1 MGRIK
6 LLEQLS
12 SADARLA
19 GGKAYNCARLLQAGF
34 PVPTGFVL
42 MAANGP
48 EDKAVESIELA
59 RALEG
64 LPEDALF
71 AVRSSA
77 ADEDDAG
84 HSFAGIHETRLN
96 VTRDGLEEAIGACRA
111 SVESTQA
118 IAYRRAQGL
127 SLDHLQ
133 TGVLVQLMIQSVKSG
148 VAFTINPITGAE
160 DELVISAT
168 WGLGEALVGGHVEPD
183 EFRLRKSDL
192 TLLSSHVGDKNF
204 RAVSEHGISR
214 LVEIKDDERR
224 RASLTEEEVRK
235 LAGLLVRIEE
245 HYGAP
250 QDVEWCHDGRQFWI
264 VQSRPVTAAHAP
276 AGVHVDIEWTRAN
289 AREVLPDLPSP
300 QVLDAICDIL
310 ERGMRAAYG
319 RLAAPTEELGPLIK
333 AFYGRPYFNLTQ
345 FRHVCRM
352 TGSEPASVM
361 RSMGHE
367 GEIREED
374 KVAERPPLR
383 DFLRVLPD
391 ILRAGWR
398 QVRAGH
404 MVKETLAAVERD
416 MAFINAH
423 DPYEMSDE
431 EMAAFLKQWDD
442 ETVERLSVVFVMSGV
457 FLYEAPLKK
466 ICEQVGFPYERL
478 LHTQLAV
485 GEKSVSAQQGF
496 DLLRLAHQARREER
510 AQLYF
515 MQSVD
520 GFDDFRLKLRDTEF
534 LHQFELFLKKYGHRG
549 PYESDWSLPRYSED
563 PAPLLFAIGAHVRSP
578 ESPIPEEIIAR
589 QEREAT
595 QVWQEFEK
603 RLHWHQRILLL
614 PRVRWLI
621 NRAKKMYLWRELVR
635 SEMMRPPSAIR
646 RWLLVVAER
655 FVERGWVEARDD
667 FFFVTREEVAEA
679 IAGWAKG
686 IAPQLRPIVA
696 GRKAERESWRELE
709 MPLLMRESELP
720 ALLRRATSALPERD
734 VFELRGLCVS
744 AGSVEGE
751 VLVMRE
757 PSEFARMRRGAILVA
772 PATDPAWTP
781 LFTLAAGVIVEVGG
795 TLSHA
800 STVAREYGLPALAN
814 VRDAT
819 RILRDG
825 DRVRLD
831 ATNGTVQ
838 LLSRK
843 AQEVGTDT
851 PSGPLEKV
859 QG

>member
-6 LLEQLS
+6 SLEGLS
-12 SADARLA
+12 PADARLA

-34 PVPTGFVL
+34 PVPGGFVL
-42 MAANGP
+42 MADAS
-48 EDKAVESIELA
+48 EDGLIESVELK

-64 LPEDALF
+64 FPEDSLF

-77 ADEDDAG
+77 ADEDGANQ
-84 HSFAGIHETRLN
+84 SFAGIHETRLN
-96 VTRDGLEEAIGACRA
+96 VTRDRLEEAIRACRD

-133 TGVLVQLMIQSVKSG
+133 TGVLVQLMIQSVTAG
-148 VAFTINPITGAE
+148 VAFTINPVTGAR

-183 EFRLRKSDL
+183 EFRLRKSDRF
-192 TLLSSHVGDKNF
+192 LLSSHIGDKNF
-204 RAVSEHGISR
+204 RALSEQGVSR
-214 LVEIKDDERR
+214 LVEIEGDERR
-224 RASLTEEEVRK
+224 RASLSEEEVRE
-235 LAGLLVRIEE
+235 LAALLVRIEE

-250 QDVEWCHDGRQFWI
+250 QDIEWCHDGHQFWI
-264 VQSRPVTAAHAP
+264 VQSRPVTGAHMTAD
-276 AGVHVDIEWTRAN
+276 AHIDIEWTRAN
-289 AREVLPDLPSP
+289 VREVLPDLPSP
-300 QVLDAICDIL
+300 QVLDALCDIL
-310 ERGMRAAYG
+310 ERGMRGVYG
-319 RLAAPTEELGPLIK
+319 RLVRPAEELGPLIK

-352 TGSEPASVM
+352 TGSQAASVM

-374 KVAERPPLR
+374 KVAQRPSFH
-383 DFLRVLPD
+383 DFVRVLPD
-391 ILRAGWR
+391 ILRAGWM
-398 QVRAGH
+398 QVRAGQ
-404 MVKETLAAVERD
+404 MVKETLAEVERD
-416 MAFINAH
+416 MAIIDAH
-423 DPYEMSDE
+423 DPCELTDE
-431 EMAAFLKQWDD
+431 EMATFLKQWND
-442 ETVERLSVVFVMSGV
+442 EAAERLRVVFVMSGV

-466 ICEQVGFPYERL
+466 ICEQVGFSYERL
-478 LHTQLAV
+478 LHTQLAI

-496 DLLRLAHQARREER
+496 DLLRLAHQARSEER
-510 AQLYF
+510 AHLYF
-515 MQSVD
+515 MRSTD
-520 GFDDFRLKLRDTEF
+520 GFEGFRLKLQGTEF
-534 LHQFELFLKKYGHRG
+534 LNRFELFLKKYGHRG

-563 PAPLLFAIGAHVRSP
+563 PAPLLFAIGAHVRAH
-578 ESPIPEEIIAR
+578 ESPMPEEIIAR
-589 QEREAT
+589 QEREAEEA
-595 QVWQEFEK
+595 WQAFEK
-603 RLHWHQRILLL
+603 RLSWHQRLLLL

-621 NRAKKMYLWRELVR
+621 RRAKQMYLWRELVR
-635 SEMMRPPSAIR
+635 SEMMRPPSALR
-646 RWLLVVAER
+646 RWLLVMAER
-655 FVERGWVEARDD
+655 FVERGWIEERDD
-667 FFFVTREEVAEA
+667 YFFLTREEVAEGV
-679 IAGWAKG
+679 AGWAKG
-686 IAPQLRPIVA
+686 ITPQLRSIVA
-696 GRKAERESWRELE
+696 RRRAEIESWRELE
-709 MPLLMRESELP
+709 LPLLMRESELP
-720 ALLRRATSALPERD
+720 ALLRRATSALPQRD
-734 VFELRGLCVS
+734 VYELHGLCVS

-781 LFTLAAGVIVEVGG
+781 LFTLASGVIVEVGG

-814 VRDAT
+814 IKDAT

-843 AQEVGTDT
+843 TPVSTDT
-851 PSGPLEKV
+851 ELPAFR
-859 QG
+859 